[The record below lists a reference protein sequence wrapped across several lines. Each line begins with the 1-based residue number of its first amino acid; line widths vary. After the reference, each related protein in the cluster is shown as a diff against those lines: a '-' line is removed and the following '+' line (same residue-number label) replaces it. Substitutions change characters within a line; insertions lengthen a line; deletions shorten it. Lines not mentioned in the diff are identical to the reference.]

1 MIVVLDTNAL
11 LVSIP
16 KKSKYRPIFDA
27 LINSKFE
34 LILSNDILSEYVEI
48 IELKTNNI
56 VASNIA
62 EMLLNLRNVSK
73 IDVYF
78 EWKLIE
84 QDPDDNKFVD
94 AAIAGSADFII
105 TNDAHFQGLILIDFP
120 KVNVISIDTFLDLI
134 SNQPL
139 T

>member
-1 MIVVLDTNAL
+1 
-11 LVSIP
+11 
-16 KKSKYRPIFDA
+16 
-27 LINSKFE
+27 
-34 LILSNDILSEYVEI
+34 
-48 IELKTNNI
+48 
-56 VASNIA
+56 
-62 EMLLNLRNVSK
+62 MLLNLNNVRK
-73 IDVYF
+73 VDVYF
-78 EWKLIE
+78 GWKLIE

-94 AAIAGSADFII
+94 AAIAGSADFIV